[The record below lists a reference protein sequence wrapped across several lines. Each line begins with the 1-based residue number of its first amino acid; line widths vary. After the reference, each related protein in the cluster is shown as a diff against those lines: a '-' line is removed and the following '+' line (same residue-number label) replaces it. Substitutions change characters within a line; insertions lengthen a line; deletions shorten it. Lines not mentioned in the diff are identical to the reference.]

1 MPNVWGDGFAKN
13 LIWSLHVVYVYQNIT
28 PLLINMDNYFVSF
41 KNNYKKD
48 YEKQQQQNKHK
59 EKKELSTEKGFS
71 GRFTFS
77 KGHIRNRTY
86 DEYKVRSFLYKNI
99 TELVQSSIR

>member
-1 MPNVWGDGFAKN
+1 MCHLK
-13 LIWSLHVVYVYQNIT
+13 IIIRKT
-28 PLLINMDNYFVSF
+28 M
-41 KNNYKKD
+41 KNNNKKT
-48 YEKQQQQNKHK
+48 NK

-86 DEYKVRSFLYKNI
+86 DEYKIRSL
-99 TELVQSSIR
+99 